1 MSEICESGRCTLCK
15 LCINVCP
22 KQCIRLDERPDGDT
36 VACKDDDICIECG
49 LCELVCPSLNVVD
62 CNYPKKVYAAWT
74 SDSEI
79 HKVSASGGI
88 AAQMYKETLEKGWYI
103 VGCEW
108 NEDFEAVYKI
118 TSDIEDIAAFQNSK
132 YVYSNPSDIYLKVR
146 DIVKEG
152 KSVLFIGL
160 PCHVAAMASY
170 ATRFKFRDKILLVDL
185 ACHGTPPAKYFKQH
199 IDSVKKQLERNVT
212 RCFFRDPKF
221 GTDKFFFTLYDG
233 DNLIYKK
240 RVNEDL
246 YCFGYHKALIYREC
260 CYECRY
266 AKRER
271 CSDLTISDYHGLGT
285 LTLYT
290 GNRKSVSCILVN
302 TEMGETFLKA
312 LNNLIKYER
321 PIEEPLRIERVF
333 NQPYQKKP
341 EVDLFK
347 KDFSM
352 IGDYGICARKIFQS
366 LSLKARNENRNI
378 SVILRNF
385 MEFILPNRIKFV
397 IKKIVKKIIL

>member
-1 MSEICESGRCTLCK
+1 MSEICESGRCTLCM

-49 LCELVCPSLNVVD
+49 LCEKVCPSLNVVD

-118 TSDIEDIAAFQNSK
+118 TSDIDDIAAFQNSK

-146 DIVKEG
+146 DIVKKG
-152 KSVLFIGL
+152 KNVLFIGL

-199 IDSVKKQLERNVT
+199 IDGIKNQLGKNVT
-212 RCFFRDPKF
+212 RCSFRDPNF

-233 DNLIYKK
+233 DDLIYKK

-260 CYECRY
+260 CYNCLY

-271 CSDLTISDYHGLGT
+271 CSDLTICDYSGLGT
-285 LTLYT
+285 LSLYS
-290 GNRKSVSCILVN
+290 GSRKSVSCILVN
-302 TEMGETFLKA
+302 TLIGERFLDSIGG
-312 LNNLIKYER
+312 LIKYVR
-321 PIEEPLRIERVF
+321 PIEEPLRSETTFNRPYER
-333 NQPYQKKP
+333 KT
-341 EVDLFK
+341 EVDFFK
-347 KDFSM
+347 EEISKSGNYDVSAKSIFTPLIEKTRKNSFSPKVLL
-352 IGDYGICARKIFQS
+352 RS
-366 LSLKARNENRNI
+366 
-378 SVILRNF
+378 ILESIVPYRVKY
-385 MEFILPNRIKFV
+385 IIKNL
-397 IKKIVKKIIL
+397 IK

>member
-22 KQCIRLDERPDGDT
+22 KQCIQLNEKPDGDT

-49 LCELVCPSLNVVD
+49 LCEKVCPSLNVVD

-146 DIVKEG
+146 DIVKKG

-199 IDSVKKQLERNVT
+199 IDGIKNQLGKNVT
-212 RCFFRDPKF
+212 RCSFRDPKF

-233 DNLIYKK
+233 DDLIYKK

-260 CYECRY
+260 CYNCLY

-271 CSDLTISDYHGLGT
+271 CSDLTICDYSGLGT

-302 TEMGETFLKA
+302 TLAGERL
-312 LNNLIKYER
+312 LDSIDGLIKSVR
-321 PIEEPLRIERVF
+321 PIEEPLRSEPTF
-333 NQPYQKKP
+333 NRPY
-341 EVDLFK
+341 
-347 KDFSM
+347 
-352 IGDYGICARKIFQS
+352 
-366 LSLKARNENRNI
+366 
-378 SVILRNF
+378 
-385 MEFILPNRIKFV
+385 
-397 IKKIVKKIIL
+397 VKKIEVDSFKESISKTGNYDVSARSVFSSLMEKARKNSLNPKVLLRSFLESIVPYRIKHIIKNLIK